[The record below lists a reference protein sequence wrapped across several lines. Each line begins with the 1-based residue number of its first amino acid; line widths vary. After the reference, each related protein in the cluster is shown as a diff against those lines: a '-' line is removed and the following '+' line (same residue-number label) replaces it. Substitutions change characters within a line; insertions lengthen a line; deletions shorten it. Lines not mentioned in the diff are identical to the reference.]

1 MNANSLFTLTEK
13 NTLISSLA
21 AGFNIL
27 KLLQFQELTPQTTK
41 QSQKRAIVSLYLF
54 FFRLTIVRKN
64 FFFLS

>member
-41 QSQKRAIVSLYLF
+41 QSQERAIVCPFICFSF
-54 FFRLTIVRKN
+54 V
-64 FFFLS
+64 

>member
-27 KLLQFQELTPQTTK
+27 KFLQFQELTPQTTK
-41 QSQKRAIVSLYLF
+41 QSQERAIVSLYLF

>member
-27 KLLQFQELTPQTTK
+27 KLLQFQGLTPQTTK
-41 QSQKRAIVSLYLF
+41 QSQERAIVCPFICSSF
-54 FFRLTIVRKN
+54 V
-64 FFFLS
+64 